1 MPGPQCL
8 LSLFLFSKV
17 KPKAFPTLQR
27 WRQEINHPWI
37 LMKHQKRQ
45 ETSEKAWN
53 IRFFATYTKSSCAKS
68 AILTY
73 IKCLAF
79 WNSITW
85 DYRQCIYLGYP
96 WQLFI
101 IQLMNFIEKW
111 SIWRGFSWV
120 SSSILCV
127 KLQLSL
133 YWVCL
138 MCKLANVKEEEH
150 ELCLSRCLLCTKQ
163 SARYHS

>member
-1 MPGPQCL
+1 MSGPQCL

-17 KPKAFPTLQR
+17 KPKVFPTLQR
-27 WRQEINHPWI
+27 GRQEINHPWI
-37 LMKHQKRQ
+37 LMKNQKRH
-45 ETSEKAWN
+45 ETSDSLPH
-53 IRFFATYTKSSCAKS
+53 TQSSCAKS

-73 IKCLAF
+73 IKCLPC
-79 WNSITW
+79 WNSVTW

-101 IQLMNFIEKW
+101 SQLMNFTEKW

-120 SSSILCV
+120 NSSILCV

-133 YWVCL
+133 YWACL
-138 MCKLANVKEEEH
+138 MRKLANDKEEEH
-150 ELCLSRCLLCTKQ
+150 ELCQ
-163 SARYHS
+163 SARC